1 MAGIFLAV
9 FFCVSNVTTLKAQPM
24 GFPGVDPDA
33 VLLDDFENGSF
44 SGWATRPGT
53 RGEIMSFELMDA
65 ERGDKVRF
73 GRYALK
79 VNIDFTNAQH
89 NQTLVAQVT
98 PTTGLLLP
106 NHPAGSQN
114 KRIGMW
120 LYASPGVYGLWMRL
134 STRPAGQT
142 AGVTNTDFRSVTGNQ
157 NINWTGWRYIE
168 ADWPN
173 GHEFHPDAIRFVV
186 LNGFPN
192 YFANGYVIID
202 NIRITDRGFAE
213 DRTPPVITSLTGNG
227 VNLTGTFT
235 TSTINLVAVFDDPGS
250 PSSGINY
257 DAIRILV
264 NGQPFGPG
272 DDGFAVN
279 QINNTVALSGVT
291 LPNGTHNVVVHVE
304 DNFGHIT
311 TRTAQ
316 FIVDAEDGIGT
327 ATLEVDAEA
336 HVGNVFEM
344 RIKTDD
350 SKEIRGLNVV
360 LHINDFGSVAP
371 TGGVVFAPS
380 AQGSTYSFNAQN
392 GQLTINL
399 VNDITADAVET
410 LATINVDVVRNSN
423 PTDVLR
429 ISPVTSNITFA
440 DNTSMSFS
448 LFNAFARN
456 VRATY
461 DFTVSRR
468 IVGVP
473 GEVLVTDLSGNPQSG
488 ATVRVL
494 NQNMTST
501 IESVVTNADGI
512 ASGMIFTNIVQ
523 GVNIYVEK
531 DEKFSYTTF
540 LRTLNPLLTSSP
552 TNIMSGTNIDPT
564 TMKTITWQSSVVGHS
579 GNAFMRLA
587 KKADGE
593 SNFQEI
599 TGRTQILEYTSPVSS
614 GAAMGSMIRLE
625 GLEPGTTYIYQVG
638 DGVNWSPTREF
649 TTTASINRFSFA
661 AFGDL
666 QATTL
671 SHMDRWL
678 AAAATIE
685 ERIAE
690 TGIKPFFQLNVGDIV
705 DTDDRWNYFE
715 VYGHLYNQRP
725 VFANIDRIF
734 AFGNHE
740 YMGTPDADNIKFMSG
755 IPGVLPAP
763 SPYFNYRQVGTGSY
777 ASIYG
782 NMVVVALDWESRY
795 PAANTRQHM
804 QAKADWMDYIFTKY
818 AHKTWRIVTLHYPIF
833 PAASTAGSQEI
844 YGPVFDRHNV
854 NIVFCG
860 HGHRHRRV
868 QVRDGVVTSPPGNM
882 TTFQPTIDGGTLHF
896 EIGDIRR
903 DALHINNSWVF
914 AEVDGARMTVTVRD
928 ANNNISPAHGFVMYA
943 GENHKVEF
951 SVVNEA
957 YGTLTAIEG
966 AVEIF
971 TGQQILAEREIV
983 FRAVPNSGYR
993 VKAWTLDGVVVDGET
1008 GNTFTL
1014 ASLEDDV
1021 VVTVEFEYDP
1031 RPRHTVT
1038 FSVVNNVGGT
1048 LTAVVDGEAI
1058 TSGDNV
1064 LAGSNVVFTATP
1076 HSSYVVKAWTLNGT
1090 AVADN
1095 TEYTYTLTNLQA
1107 NATVTVEFEQ
1117 SVGVCNPLFANLQ
1130 MFPNPFTNVI
1140 QIAGAENSFLQ
1151 VMNVL
1156 GAVVYTQQI
1165 TEANQ
1170 SIHLGAL
1177 SSGIYFFRL
1186 ERDGQVKTMKVVK
1199 Q

>member
-1 MAGIFLAV
+1 M
-9 FFCVSNVTTLKAQPM
+9 K
-24 GFPGVDPDA
+24 
-33 VLLDDFENGSF
+33 
-44 SGWATRPGT
+44 
-53 RGEIMSFELMDA
+53 
-65 ERGDKVRF
+65 
-73 GRYALK
+73 
-79 VNIDFTNAQH
+79 
-89 NQTLVAQVT
+89 
-98 PTTGLLLP
+98 
-106 NHPAGSQN
+106 
-114 KRIGMW
+114 
-120 LYASPGVYGLWMRL
+120 
-134 STRPAGQT
+134 
-142 AGVTNTDFRSVTGNQ
+142 
-157 NINWTGWRYIE
+157 IN
-168 ADWPN
+168 
-173 GHEFHPDAIRFVV
+173 
-186 LNGFPN
+186 
-192 YFANGYVIID
+192 
-202 NIRITDRGFAE
+202 
-213 DRTPPVITSLTGNG
+213 
-227 VNLTGTFT
+227 
-235 TSTINLVAVFDDPGS
+235 
-250 PSSGINY
+250 
-257 DAIRILV
+257 
-264 NGQPFGPG
+264 
-272 DDGFAVN
+272 
-279 QINNTVALSGVT
+279 
-291 LPNGTHNVVVHVE
+291 
-304 DNFGHIT
+304 
-311 TRTAQ
+311 
-316 FIVDAEDGIGT
+316 
-327 ATLEVDAEA
+327 
-336 HVGNVFEM
+336 
-344 RIKTDD
+344 TDD
-350 SKEIRGLNVV
+350 SQNIKEMNIVIN
-360 LHINDFGSVAP
+360 INDVGSVAS
-371 TGGVVFAPS
+371 TGGVTFAPS
-380 AQGSTYSFNAQN
+380 AAGSTFNFNQAN

-399 VNDITADAVET
+399 VNNHTAPAVET
-410 LATINVDVVRNSN
+410 LATIHVDIARNSF

-429 ISPVTSNITFA
+429 ISPVSANVTYA
-440 DNTSMSFS
+440 DDSFS
-448 LFNAFARN
+448 LFSLFNPFTRN
-456 VRATY
+456 PAATY
-461 DFTVSRR
+461 NIAVTRR
-468 IVGVP
+468 VVGIP
-473 GEVLVTDLSGNPQSG
+473 GEVSVTDLSGNPVAG

-494 NQNMTST
+494 NQAMAST
-501 IESVVTNADGI
+501 IAQAVTDANGI
-512 ASGMIFTNIVQ
+512 ASGMNFTSTVQ
-523 GVNIYVEK
+523 NLNIYAEK
-531 DEKFSYTTF
+531 DGFFSHTVAS
-540 LRTLNPLLTSSP
+540 RPLNPLLTSAP
-552 TNIMSGTNIDPT
+552 THIMSGTNPDPT
-564 TMKTITWQSSVVGHS
+564 TTKTITWQSAIAGHS
-579 GNAFMRLA
+579 GNAIMRIA
-587 KKADGE
+587 KKEDGE
-593 SNFQEI
+593 SSFQEVI
-599 TGRTQILEYTSPVSS
+599 GRTKVLEYNNLSS
-614 GAAMGSMIRLE
+614 GGTLMGSWVRVE
-625 GLEPGTTYIYQVG
+625 ELEPGTTYIYQVG

-649 TTTASINRFSFA
+649 TTTSAINRFSFA

-666 QATTL
+666 QATNITP
-671 SHMDRWL
+671 HMDRWL

-690 TGIKPFFQLNVGDIV
+690 TGIKPFFQLNVGDVV
-705 DTDDRWNYFE
+705 DTDDRWIYFE
-715 VYGHLYNQRP
+715 AYAHLYNQRP
-725 VFANIDRIF
+725 VFANLDRIF

-740 YMGTPDADNIKFMSG
+740 YMGNDDADNIKFMSG

-782 NMVVVALDWESRY
+782 NMVVVSLDWELRP
-795 PAANTRQHM
+795 PAANARQHM

-833 PAASTAGSQEI
+833 PQASTAGSQEI

-868 QVRDGVVTSPPGNM
+868 QVRDGVVTSPAGNF

-951 SVVNEA
+951 SVVNQA

-971 TGQQILAEREIV
+971 TGQQILEEREIV

-1107 NATVTVEFEQ
+1107 NATVTVEFTQ
-1117 SVGVCNPLFANLQ
+1117 GVGVCNLLFANLQ